1 MTRTLTL
8 VAAAAALA
16 ATVGC
21 STSTPMGDYNNG
33 PMAPVSQSPSSYNA
47 RYGQVRSIQV
57 AERRGNASGAG
68 AVLGAVVGGVLGN
81 QVGSGHGRTAA
92 TVGGAVAG
100 GVVGNEIE
108 KRRGSNANEVYRVEV
123 QFDDGSVN
131 TYDFNDINGLR
142 VGDRVRWED
151 NQLYRM

>member
-1 MTRTLTL
+1 MKRTLTL
-8 VAAAAALA
+8 VAAAGALA

-21 STSTPMGDYNNG
+21 STPMDPGAR
-33 PMAPVSQSPSSYNA
+33 PVAPVTQSPSAYYGA
-47 RYGQVRSIQV
+47 RYGQVRAINV
-57 AERRGNASGAG
+57 VDRPGNASGAG

-81 QVGSGHGRTAA
+81 QVGDGKGRTAA

-108 KRRGSNANEVYRVEV
+108 KRRGTSGTQVYRVEV
-123 QFDDGSVN
+123 QFDNGS
-131 TYDFNDINGLR
+131 TESYDFTDLNGLR
-142 VGDRVRWED
+142 IGDRVRWED

>member
-1 MTRTLTL
+1 MKRMMTL

-21 STSTPMGDYNNG
+21 STPARDYG
-33 PMAPVSQSPSSYNA
+33 GARPVAPVTQSPAAYDA

-57 AERRGNASGAG
+57 VDRPGGASGAG
-68 AVLGAVVGGVLGN
+68 AVV
-81 QVGSGHGRTAA
+81 
-92 TVGGAVAG
+92 GAVAG

-108 KRRGSNANEVYRVEV
+108 KRRSSGTEVYRVEV
-123 QFDDGSVN
+123 QFDNGSVQSF
-131 TYDFNDINGLR
+131 DFTDLNGLR
-142 VGDRVRWED
+142 IGDRVRWED